1 MIAFFN
7 SFHVGVNEA
16 NTPVEPQS
24 ASEAL
29 INKVP
34 KVLQESDK
42 GVRVGFQKKEQHE
55 FVD

>member
-29 INKVP
+29 IS
-34 KVLQESDK
+34 LSLEA
-42 GVRVGFQKKEQHE
+42 H
-55 FVD
+55 